1 MRGRKPT
8 PTAIKKA
15 RGNPGRRPINKREPK
30 PRRKLPRA
38 PFILSDVA
46 REHWRKL
53 APILYDMGVLT
64 VADLDMLAA
73 YCEAYARRQHALEM
87 VAKSEQVIKTAS
99 GNLIQ
104 NPFLGIANHA
114 MDQMLKIA
122 AEFGMTPS
130 SRSRLV
136 SGAAQSA
143 DPFEA
148 YLATV
153 HVAEVLGE

>member
-1 MRGRKPT
+1 
-8 PTAIKKA
+8 
-15 RGNPGRRPINKREPK
+15 
-30 PRRKLPRA
+30 
-38 PFILSDVA
+38 
-46 REHWRKL
+46 
-53 APILYDMGVLT
+53 
-64 VADLDMLAA
+64 
-73 YCEAYARRQHALEM
+73 M

-136 SGAAQSA
+136 STTTQTA
-143 DPFEA
+143 DPFEEF
-148 YLATV
+148 LATSR
-153 HVAEVLGE
+153 VAEALDA